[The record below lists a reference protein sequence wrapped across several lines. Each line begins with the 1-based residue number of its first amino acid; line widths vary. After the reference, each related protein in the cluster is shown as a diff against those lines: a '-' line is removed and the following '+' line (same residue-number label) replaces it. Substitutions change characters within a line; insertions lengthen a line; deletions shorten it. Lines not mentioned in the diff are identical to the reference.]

1 MAVIGQ
7 AIMLESVAP
16 GRAVELAQSAQRYGF
31 GSVMYSDRF
40 APWTNSQG
48 QASFVWNV
56 ASAASAQTTIPI
68 NPGVISPSYRM
79 HPAVVAQASATLASI
94 FPDRH
99 WLGIGAGELINE
111 HVTGQYWPEPP
122 TRINRMF
129 SAIEIIR
136 KLFTGREA
144 RHSDPE
150 LIMEQARLW
159 TLPDRPPR
167 ILVATAGPVTARRA
181 GAVADGMITE
191 GGRLEQLATLF
202 EQLRT
207 GATRAGRDPDRLYRV
222 VRLHHAWAETEPAAE
237 QAAIE
242 HWPGPGVRYPV
253 SEVRN
258 TRDFEQLARRLR
270 REDFAD
276 RMIISSDLDAHRRRI
291 QQFLD
296 LGVDEVQ
303 LHLAGPDPERAQ
315 AIFGTEVLPTLS
327 RS

>member
-1 MAVIGQ
+1 MAIIGN

-16 GRAVELAQSAQRYGF
+16 GRAVELAESAERHGF
-31 GSVMYSDRF
+31 GAVMFSDRF
-40 APWTNSQG
+40 APWTAGQG
-48 QASFVWNV
+48 EASFVWNV
-56 ASAASAQTTIPI
+56 AAAASARTTIPI

-79 HPAVVAQASATLASI
+79 HPAVVAQASATLAAL

-122 TRINRMF
+122 RRINRMF
-129 SAIEIIR
+129 SAIDIIR

-144 RHSDPE
+144 RHADPE

-159 TLPDRPPR
+159 TLPERLPK

-181 GAVADGMITE
+181 GGMADGMITE
-191 GGRLEQLATLF
+191 GGRPDQVAGLF

-207 GATRAGRDPDRLYRV
+207 GALRAGTDPRRLYRV
-222 VRLHHAWAETEPAAE
+222 VRLHHAWAETEPEALAA
-237 QAAIE
+237 AVD
-242 HWPGPGVRYPV
+242 HWPVPAVRYPV

-270 REDFAD
+270 KEDFAD
-276 RMIISSDLDAHRRRI
+276 RMIISSDLDAHRQRI

-303 LHLAGPDPERAQ
+303 LHLAGPDPERTQ
-315 AIFGTEVLPTLS
+315 KIFGAEVLPKL
-327 RS
+327 R

>member
-1 MAVIGQ
+1 MAIIGN

-16 GRAVELAQSAQRYGF
+16 GRAVELAESAQRHGF

-40 APWTNSQG
+40 APWTSKQG

-56 ASAASAQTTIPI
+56 ASAASARTQIPV

-79 HPAVVAQASATLASI
+79 HPAVVAQASATLAAM
-94 FPDRH
+94 FPERH
-99 WLGIGAGELINE
+99 WLGIGAGELISE
-111 HVTGQYWPEPP
+111 HVTGPYWPEPP
-122 TRINRMF
+122 GRINRMF

-136 KLFTGREA
+136 KLFSGREV
-144 RHSDPE
+144 RHSDSD
-150 LIMEQARLW
+150 LIMEQSRLW
-159 TLPDRPPR
+159 TLPDRLPR
-167 ILVATAGPVTARRA
+167 VLVATAGPVTARRA

-191 GGRLEQLATLF
+191 GGRTEQLATLY
-202 EQLRT
+202 EQLRI
-207 GATRAGRDPDRLYRV
+207 GAVRAGRDPNQLYRV
-222 VRLHHAWAETEPAAE
+222 VRLHHAWAETEPEAEAA
-237 QAAIE
+237 AE
-242 HWPGPGVRYPV
+242 HWPVPGVRYPV

-276 RMIISSDLDAHRRRI
+276 RMIISSDLDQHRRRI
-291 QQFLD
+291 QRFLD

-303 LHLAGPDPERAQ
+303 VHLAGPDQERYHAV
-315 AIFGTEVLPTLS
+315 FGSEVLPGLT

>member
-1 MAVIGQ
+1 MALIGH
-7 AIMLESVAP
+7 AIMLEAVAP
-16 GRAVELAQSAQRYGF
+16 GRAVELARSAQRNGF

-40 APWTNSQG
+40 APWTTGQG

-56 ASAASAQTTIPI
+56 ASAASALTTISV
-68 NPGVISPSYRM
+68 NPGVISPSYRL
-79 HPAVVAQASATLASI
+79 HPAVVAQASATLAAM

-111 HVTGQYWPEPP
+111 HVTGVYWPEPP
-122 TRINRMF
+122 SRINRMF

-136 KLFTGREA
+136 KLFSGKEV

-159 TLPDRPPR
+159 TLPERPPR

-191 GGRLEQLATLF
+191 GGRVDQLAALF
-202 EQLRT
+202 GQLRT
-207 GATRAGRDPDRLYRV
+207 GAVRAGRDPDRLYRV

-237 QAAIE
+237 AVAIE
-242 HWPGPGVRYPV
+242 HWPGPGVRYPI
-253 SEVRN
+253 SEVRS

-270 REDFAD
+270 RDDFAD
-276 RMIISSDLDAHRRRI
+276 RMIISSDLDHHRERI
-291 QQFLD
+291 QQYLD

-303 LHLAGPDPERAQ
+303 LHLAGPDPERCQ
-315 AIFGTEVLPTLS
+315 TVFGTDVLPKL
-327 RS
+327 R